1 MANNV
6 VQLPRSR
13 TQRPQAEG
21 LGLYIRVGRNDHRE
35 LLHILASGERSIF
48 GFVIEARYAVRHK
61 DLIAEAKKL
70 DIDVILDPMT
80 QQLALPG
87 GHNDRIATLPWAC
100 EGVHKLSDFDGDEGR
115 LRVEALVQFAIDHGF
130 TQVMTPS
137 HLLSGPNDPWLRRD
151 IESSRWAA
159 ALVRTKKA
167 DLGLVYSLSVP
178 IGVLRRADE
187 RAAIVSS
194 LGDAVLD
201 ALWLK
206 IDNFGDDASG
216 EKTASYIEGCREFH
230 SLDVPV
236 VADNVG
242 GLPGMA
248 ALAFGAVG
256 GIAHGLT
263 FNQSFSGSRWRRPA
277 RESAP
282 EKSPMAPT
290 WRVYLSSLDML
301 LKKADA
307 EAFLAISPRVRAK
320 HACKDT
326 NCCPRGPSDMT
337 SRAARH
343 ALHQRAREVDWL
355 SSTPQAVRANRYVE
369 ERVRPVSDD
378 VAGAAALAGLSPT
391 LQKALAKKQM
401 ATSRFRQVMGHL
413 VTTAATTTVAMPPRR
428 RSAR

>member
-13 TQRPQAEG
+13 AQRPQGEG

-35 LLHILASGERSIF
+35 LLHIIAAGERSIF
-48 GFVIEARYAVRHK
+48 GFVIEARYADRHK
-61 DLIAEAKKL
+61 DLIAEAKKR

-87 GHNDRIATLPWAC
+87 SHNDRISILPWAS
-100 EGVHKLSDFDGDEGR
+100 EGVHKPSDFDGDAGR
-115 LRVEALVQFAIDHGF
+115 QRVEALIQFAIEHGF
-130 TQVMTPS
+130 TQLIMPS
-137 HLLSGPNDPWLRRD
+137 HVITGPNDPWLRRD
-151 IESSRWAA
+151 IEASRWAA
-159 ALVRTKKA
+159 AMVRSRKA
-167 DLGLVYSLSVP
+167 DLGLVYSLAVP
-178 IGVLRRADE
+178 IGVLRLPDE

-194 LGDAVLD
+194 LGDAALD

-230 SLDVPV
+230 ALNVPV
-236 VADNVG
+236 VADHVG

-263 FNQSFSGSRWRRPA
+263 FNQAFSASRWRRTPK
-277 RESAP
+277 EQSA
-282 EKSPMAPT
+282 EKKGMAT
-290 WRVYLSSLDML
+290 WRVYLPSLDML
-301 LKKADA
+301 LKKVDA
-307 EAFLAISPRVRAK
+307 EAFLAVSPRVRGK
-320 HACKDT
+320 HACKDSS
-326 NCCPRGPSDMT
+326 CCPRGPSDMMD
-337 SRAARH
+337 RAARH

-355 SSTPQAVRANRYVE
+355 SSTPQGLRASRYVE
-369 ERVRPVSDD
+369 ERVRKVSDD
-378 VAGAAALAGLSPT
+378 VAGAAALAGLSET
-391 LQKALAKKQM
+391 LQKALARKQI

-413 VTTAATTTVAMPPRR
+413 VAKTEPASVAMLPKR